1 MFYLWNCNGVGRL
14 ICLLVTYLVT
24 FGLGAQLLAIGVFVR
39 SFGIQEELACYF
51 FFSFSFLFIYLF
63 FHIGSFEHGGLFL
76 PG

>member
-1 MFYLWNCNGVGRL
+1 M

-51 FFSFSFLFIYLF
+51 FSLSLFFLFIF
-63 FHIGSFEHGGLFL
+63 FSTLGVLSMVDYFSQVKQENLNNSKR
-76 PG
+76 